1 MRGDVAAVRSDGIP
15 VIPRALARRTD
26 VICRRSTWALAA
38 IIATMLA
45 GACRADDKGANARP
59 VVDAPAQSAAGAAG
73 PGGFRP
79 PESCLRE
86 FTPLRDETARRAKL
100 IKAATEQHRVPANE
114 ACQLVH
120 DYELAQTKMIDYAVA
135 HASMC
140 GIPPKITDQL
150 RANHENTL
158 ALMRKLC
165 TATHNIESRD
175 RAVRGDG

>member
-1 MRGDVAAVRSDGIP
+1 
-15 VIPRALARRTD
+15 
-26 VICRRSTWALAA
+26 VICRPSIWAVAVIL
-38 IIATMLA
+38 ATMVA
-45 GACRADDKGANARP
+45 ATCRADDKRANMRP
-59 VVDAPAQSAAGAAG
+59 VVDSPPQPAAGAAG
-73 PGGFRP
+73 SGGFRP
-79 PESCLRE
+79 PESCLKE

-100 IKAATEQHRVPANE
+100 IKAATEQHRVPQGE

-135 HASMC
+135 HASTC

-165 TATHNIESRD
+165 TAT
-175 RAVRGDG
+175 